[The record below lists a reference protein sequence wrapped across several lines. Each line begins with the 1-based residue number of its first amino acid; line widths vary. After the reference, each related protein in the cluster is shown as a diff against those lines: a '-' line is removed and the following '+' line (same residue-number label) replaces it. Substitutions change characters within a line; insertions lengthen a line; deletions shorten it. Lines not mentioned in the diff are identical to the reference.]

1 MGRVARP
8 HRVDGSGAPSF
19 RSLIAEGWGSKLLES
34 QIGPEK
40 RPLRPLFVDGSLLLR
55 DHSVYT
61 DFTVP
66 IPKRPDSFRWP
77 KIQKLLNMGT
87 EELTDREWHQG
98 LFWYANYAAIC
109 RRSESDPGLTLVA
122 T

>member
-55 DHSVYT
+55 DHSVYA

-87 EELTDREWHQG
+87 EELTDGEWRQG
-98 LFWYANYAAIC
+98 SLMV
-109 RRSESDPGLTLVA
+109 RRLRSHLPPQRI
-122 T
+122 